1 MVYALDYWLR
11 IHLIVFIETCLFGA
25 TSTVKIRDESKYIY
39 SGYGIAFD
47 GACSCSFG
55 NAFAENIVIYT
66 DFRKNNFS
74 VLCKGPNNDVND
86 SVGSAGKMFSID
98 FNKTKKKFC
107 LSLN

>member
-1 MVYALDYWLR
+1 M
-11 IHLIVFIETCLFGA
+11 I
-25 TSTVKIRDESKYIY
+25 
-39 SGYGIAFD
+39 
-47 GACSCSFG
+47 
-55 NAFAENIVIYT
+55 IYT

>member
-55 NAFAENIVIYT
+55 NAFAENIVIFGV
-66 DFRKNNFS
+66 DDK
-74 VLCKGPNNDVND
+74 
-86 SVGSAGKMFSID
+86 
-98 FNKTKKKFC
+98 
-107 LSLN
+107 